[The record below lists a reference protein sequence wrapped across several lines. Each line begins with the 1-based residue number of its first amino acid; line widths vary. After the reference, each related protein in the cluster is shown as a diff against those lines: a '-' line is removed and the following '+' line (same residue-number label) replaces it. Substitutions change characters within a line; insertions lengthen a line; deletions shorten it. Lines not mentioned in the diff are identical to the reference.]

1 MTMDLDFNLDLE
13 INTDTNNDI
22 INNMDLETSGDNMD
36 LDLEIYNL
44 GYLLNIIILF
54 RNKYNINNI
63 DNIDNIEK
71 QIINL
76 LFILSKLSNNLNDI
90 HEFLINSKS
99 LIENIYIELYKIDSN
114 LLYDICNIN
123 NLILT

>member
-1 MTMDLDFNLDLE
+1 MDLDFNLDLE